1 MAITPIYGSRPNA
14 AGWQRATTFHPWE
27 DMGINPGDA
36 MEKNTR
42 SISGGSDR
50 AKSAGGQQAQQ
61 SQPTQQ
67 TGYRTVGGGGGG
79 PAGGQARSPYQR

>member
-27 DMGINPGDA
+27 DMGIDPGDA

-42 SISGGSDR
+42 SISGGNDR
-50 AKSAGGQQAQQ
+50 QKSAGG
-61 SQPTQQ
+61 PTQQ
-67 TGYRTVGGGGGG
+67 KAYQGGGGGG
-79 PAGGQARSPYQR
+79 VVGGQARSPYQR

>member
-50 AKSAGGQQAQQ
+50 AKSAGGQPAQHRPQAQQ
-61 SQPTQQ
+61 GEP
-67 TGYRTVGGGGGG
+67 YRTVGGG
-79 PAGGQARSPYQR
+79 AGGQARSPYQR

>member
-36 MEKNTR
+36 MEKNAR

-50 AKSAGGQQAQQ
+50 AKSAGGQPVQQ
-61 SQPTQQ
+61 KSYQ
-67 TGYRTVGGGGGG
+67 GGGTSGVV
-79 PAGGQARSPYQR
+79 GGQARSPYQR